1 MGLIENNSSKIQLQ
15 INEMKQVR
23 AKYNTK
29 EEQYCTFCKDPL
41 KPIPGTIF
49 CLKYLHLC
57 VLVKLTCLVM
67 SISGFDIKLASKDEF
82 DWFPF
87 SVLWKNLYTIGI
99 ICLLH

>member
-49 CLKYLHLC
+49 CLKYL
-57 VLVKLTCLVM
+57 
-67 SISGFDIKLASKDEF
+67 
-82 DWFPF
+82 
-87 SVLWKNLYTIGI
+87 
-99 ICLLH
+99 

>member
-1 MGLIENNSSKIQLQ
+1 MQTQPDILYGVIITLYTAVFYL
-15 INEMKQVR
+15 
-23 AKYNTK
+23 
-29 EEQYCTFCKDPL
+29 L
-41 KPIPGTIF
+41 IF

-67 SISGFDIKLASKDEF
+67 SISGFDIKLASKDEL

-99 ICLLH
+99 TCLLH